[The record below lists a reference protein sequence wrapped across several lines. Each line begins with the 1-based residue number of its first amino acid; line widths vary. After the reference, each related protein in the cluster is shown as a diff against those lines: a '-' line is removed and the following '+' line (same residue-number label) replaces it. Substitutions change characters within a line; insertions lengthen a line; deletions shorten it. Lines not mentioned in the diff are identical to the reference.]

1 MDEDDL
7 EIEIDVEEIRAP
19 PAAAQAAT
27 FAPQAAAVEP
37 QVLTVEP
44 PVAAVA
50 GQAAAGTAASAL
62 PPQFARVTEGIAN
75 ARLRNLVTNI
85 YVRQLKALNT
95 LAHVERVLN
104 QKVASDAAR
113 LFAVVRRQCLDLLSY
128 LGNAFE
134 SADFLDDEVRDA
146 LDGMRFVLSH
156 ETAKVFRTNFNAPQ
170 SRAELTRA
178 WGLMNNC
185 FQQTAITLAQAFD
198 PAACGEQLFAD
209 YRSKVENSLTLYRE
223 LNDLLDKVERARVSS
238 GILLKHSL
246 IRHVELFR
254 DETMHFL
261 MYRDWAEFLGFV
273 EKLKRAYEEVEAFD
287 EALHEFALYL
297 DTLIHHVSMR
307 EVLRRGN
314 SHAAQ
319 DDSATPLRAVVPR
332 VGQTVG

>member
-19 PAAAQAAT
+19 PSAPQAAT
-27 FAPQAAAVEP
+27 FAPPVAAVEP
-37 QVLTVEP
+37 QVLTVDP
-44 PVAAVA
+44 PVAAA
-50 GQAAAGTAASAL
+50 TRKAAAGAVVPAL
-62 PPQFARVTEGIAN
+62 PPQFARVTEGIEN

-85 YVRQLKALNT
+85 YVRQLKALGT
-95 LAHVERVLN
+95 LAHVERMLN
-104 QKVASDAAR
+104 GKGAAGAAR
-113 LFAVVRRQCLDLLSY
+113 LFGVVRRQCLDLLSY

-134 SADFLDDEVRDA
+134 SADFLGEGVRDA

-156 ETAKVFRTNFNAPQ
+156 ETAKVFRMDFNAPQ

-209 YRSKVENSLTLYRE
+209 YQSKVENSLTLYRE
-223 LNDLLDKVERARVSS
+223 LNDLLDKVERARASS

-307 EVLRRGN
+307 EVLRRGG
-314 SHAAQ
+314 A
-319 DDSATPLRAVVPR
+319 SATREDAPPLRAGVPR
-332 VGQTVG
+332 AGQTAG